1 MICKFLKTCWEWNW
15 NLHIF
20 FPLHPKITSSFHLLF
35 FFLFDA
41 KRNLIY
47 DRSISIWVTRE
58 LDIFM
63 KKKTS
68 WVKCHFQF
76 QFQKN
81 LIENISN
88 CLKTQHYNYI
98 LELKTV
104 LHTIILKQRCYTH
117 KHNTCSQT
125 QLNTNNTHKSHTDTK
140 IHKKYINNCTCR
152 IHT

>member
-58 LDIFM
+58 LDIFI
-63 KKKTS
+63 KKKNQLSKVSFSVSKESHRKHFKLFKNTTLQLHTR
-68 WVKCHFQF
+68 VKNSFTHHNS
-76 QFQKN
+76 KTT
-81 LIENISN
+81 L
-88 CLKTQHYNYI
+88 LHTYTQH
-98 LELKTV
+98 LFAD
-104 LHTIILKQRCYTH
+104 TIEY
-117 KHNTCSQT
+117 
-125 QLNTNNTHKSHTDTK
+125 
-140 IHKKYINNCTCR
+140 
-152 IHT
+152 